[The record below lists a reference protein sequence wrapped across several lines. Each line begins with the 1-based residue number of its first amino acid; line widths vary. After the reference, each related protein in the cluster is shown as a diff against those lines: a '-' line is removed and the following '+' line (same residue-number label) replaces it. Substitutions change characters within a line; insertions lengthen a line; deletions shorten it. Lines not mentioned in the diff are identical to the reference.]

1 MADLCQFARNSVTAQ
16 REMFRFAEQDHGITA
31 RILHLRTDISLSTL
45 KGWRD
50 GAAMPAWAIGKLGK
64 EGGIPDHLLSL
75 VLEPFERH
83 VGTDENGEGDLDT
96 AGLDASEFAQAVQR
110 ARHPSSPGGVAIV
123 PQERASIVPLARK
136 SASSSRRAVA
146 A

>member
-1 MADLCQFARNSVTAQ
+1 
-16 REMFRFAEQDHGITA
+16 MFRFAEQDHGLSL

-50 GAAMPAWAIGKLGK
+50 GSAMPAWAMGKLGK
-64 EGGIPDHLLSL
+64 QGGIPDHLLSL
-75 VLEPFERH
+75 VLEAFERH
-83 VGTDENGEGDLDT
+83 VGTDEDGEGDLDT
-96 AGLDASEFAQAVQR
+96 AALDASEFAQAVQR

-123 PQERASIVPLARK
+123 PQERIVILPCARK
-136 SASSSRRAVA
+136 SVASARRAVA

>member
-1 MADLCQFARNSVTAQ
+1 MADLCQIARNCITAQ
-16 REMFRFAEQDHGITA
+16 AEMFRFAEQDHGITP

-45 KGWRD
+45 KGWRT
-50 GAAMPAWAIGKLGK
+50 GTAMPAWAIGKLGK

-83 VGTDENGEGDLDT
+83 VGTDEDGEGDLDT
-96 AGLDASEFAQAVQR
+96 AALDASDFAQAVQR
-110 ARHPSSPGGVAIV
+110 ARHPASPGGVAIV
-123 PQERASIVPLARK
+123 PQERITIVPLARR
-136 SASSSRRAVA
+136 SASSARQAVA

>member
-1 MADLCQFARNSVTAQ
+1 MADLCQLSRNSVTAQ
-16 REMFRFAEQDHGITA
+16 RDMFRFAEQDHGITFK
-31 RILHLRTDISLSTL
+31 ILLLRTGISLSTL

-64 EGGIPDHLLSL
+64 DGGIPDHLLSL

-83 VGTDENGEGDLDT
+83 VGTDEDGDGDLDT

-123 PQERASIVPLARK
+123 PQERAHIIPLARR
-136 SASSSRRAVA
+136 SASSARQAVA
-146 A
+146 